1 MLCVQAWSSSE
12 PSKTAPPTNI
22 GDYIFG
28 SGSWQRVCG
37 WTTGSIIIPLGDTS
51 GICLQVHG
59 LGLSDTWIRSHR
71 KDCHPQVC
79 ERSHPSPAGLLRP
92 QLVSILFFFRQSPGK
107 ESVSPMVYAGQAGT
121 DSSARGNVWPTPAQS
136 SPIIYTWGQV
146 VKLEIF
152 LSTILRKYCASALPH
167 MGMPF
172 AGALLRM
179 KRRPIQDRGDCIHP
193 HKGRRARDIYCM
205 RSYSSKEGTTAR

>member
-28 SGSWQRVCG
+28 KGSWQRVCG

-59 LGLSDTWIRSHR
+59 LGLSDTWIRGHR

-79 ERSHPSPAGLLRP
+79 ERSHPSPAGLLHP
-92 QLVSILFFFRQSPGK
+92 QLVSILFFFGKALERNPFRRWYMQGKQALTAAPAEMFGRPQHSP
-107 ESVSPMVYAGQAGT
+107 PDHIYLGT
-121 DSSARGNVWPTPAQS
+121 SG
-136 SPIIYTWGQV
+136 
-146 VKLEIF
+146 
-152 LSTILRKYCASALPH
+152 
-167 MGMPF
+167 
-172 AGALLRM
+172 
-179 KRRPIQDRGDCIHP
+179 
-193 HKGRRARDIYCM
+193 
-205 RSYSSKEGTTAR
+205 